1 MHKIRL
7 FFDTAA
13 VYGIKAYRL
22 FISPFITPI
31 FGASC
36 RYNPTCSEYSITA
49 IQRYGILKG
58 GLLSAK
64 RVLRCHPFHAGGNDP
79 VP

>member
-7 FFDTAA
+7 FFDWVIISLIY
-13 VYGIKAYRL
+13 VYKL
-22 FISPFITPI
+22 LISPL
-31 FGASC
+31 FGATC
-36 RYNPTCSEYSITA
+36 RYNPTCSEYSIIA
-49 IQRYGILKG
+49 IKRYGIFKG

-64 RVLRCHPFHAGGNDP
+64 RILRCHPFHAGGNDP

>member
-1 MHKIRL
+1 MHKIRVI
-7 FFDTAA
+7 FDRITIFL
-13 VYGIKAYRL
+13 IKGYRYL
-22 FISPFITPI
+22 ISPM

-36 RYNPTCSEYSITA
+36 RFTPTCSEYSITA
-49 IQRYGILKG
+49 IDRYGIFKG

-64 RVLRCHPFHAGGNDP
+64 RILKCHPFHAGGHDP

>member
-7 FFDTAA
+7 FFDW
-13 VYGIKAYRL
+13 VIISLIQIYKL
-22 FISPFITPI
+22 LISPL
-31 FGASC
+31 FGATC
-36 RYNPTCSEYSITA
+36 RYNPTCSEYSIIA
-49 IQRYGILKG
+49 VKRYGVFKG

-64 RVLRCHPFHAGGNDP
+64 RILRCHPFHAGGNDP

>member
-7 FFDTAA
+7 FFDWITI
-13 VYGIKAYRL
+13 YLIKTYRL
-22 FISPFITPI
+22 FISPF
-31 FGASC
+31 FGATC
-36 RYNPTCSEYSITA
+36 RYTPTCSEYSITA
-49 IQRYGILKG
+49 IQRYGIFKG

-64 RVLRCHPFHAGGNDP
+64 RILSCNPFHAGGNDP